1 MAAFIACAT
10 FISLRYFI
18 GLQKSRLVPS
28 TAVSFLGFI
37 CDSEKQVFLLPQG
50 KRSKFTALREN
61 ILSHKTV
68 SLKNLQKFAGKTAS
82 FAY

>member
-1 MAAFIACAT
+1 MAAFIACAI

-18 GLQKSRLVPS
+18 GLQKSRLVPC
-28 TAVSFLGFI
+28 TVSFLGFL
-37 CDSEKQVFLLPQG
+37 CASEKQVLMLQQG
-50 KRSKFTALREN
+50 KRTKFAALREN

-68 SLKNLQKFAGKTAS
+68 SLKNLQKFAGKTTS

>member
-1 MAAFIACAT
+1 MAAFIACAI

-18 GLQKSRLVPS
+18 GLQKSRSVPS
-28 TAVSFLGFI
+28 TAVSFVGFI

-50 KRSKFTALREN
+50 KRTKFAALWEN
-61 ILSHKTV
+61 ILSHKTL
-68 SLKNLQKFAGKTAS
+68 SLKNLQTFAGKTIS

>member
-1 MAAFIACAT
+1 MAAFIACAI

-18 GLQKSRLVPS
+18 GLQKSRLVPC
-28 TAVSFLGFI
+28 TAVSFLGFL
-37 CDSEKQVFLLPQG
+37 CDSEKQVLMLQQG
-50 KRSKFTALREN
+50 KRTKFAALREN

-68 SLKNLQKFAGKTAS
+68 SLKNLQKFAGKTTF